1 MNLQR
6 CARPPE
12 ILAGTRKILD
22 QIRIADAGKPVIRKV
37 EHSLYLMLTE
47 VRSSPA
53 TSSGEIAEDIRRH
66 LKCCEIPD
74 VQAFPMGSAIGKEA
88 FMKGIYSYKNVFS
101 FADKKQK
108 VYTEMKPGEYLW
120 LYRGKVTEI
129 SAELT
134 ER

>member
-1 MNLQR
+1 
-6 CARPPE
+6 
-12 ILAGTRKILD
+12 
-22 QIRIADAGKPVIRKV
+22 
-37 EHSLYLMLTE
+37 
-47 VRSSPA
+47 
-53 TSSGEIAEDIRRH
+53 
-66 LKCCEIPD
+66 
-74 VQAFPMGSAIGKEA
+74 MGSAIGKEA

>member
-1 MNLQR
+1 MMRRELDR
-6 CARPPE
+6 K
-12 ILAGTRKILD
+12 IHTIAGTRKILD

-88 FMKGIYSYKNVFS
+88 FMKGNIFV
-101 FADKKQK
+101 
-108 VYTEMKPGEYLW
+108 
-120 LYRGKVTEI
+120 
-129 SAELT
+129 
-134 ER
+134 